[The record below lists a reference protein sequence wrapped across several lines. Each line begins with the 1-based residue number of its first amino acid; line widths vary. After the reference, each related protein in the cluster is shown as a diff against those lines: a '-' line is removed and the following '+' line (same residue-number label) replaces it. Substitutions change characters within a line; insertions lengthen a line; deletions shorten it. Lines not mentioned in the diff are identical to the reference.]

1 MITEHESEQ
10 MQRGFVGGG
19 AIISPVM
26 SVGALIALVLGETWA
41 VWPFIALAACAI
53 VFVTIWIRRRRRA
66 LSARSAR

>member
-10 MQRGFVGGG
+10 MQRGFVGVG
-19 AIISPVM
+19 AIIAPVM
-26 SVGALIALVLGETWA
+26 SVGALIAVMLGEMWA
-41 VWPFIALAACAI
+41 VWPLIALAACAI